1 MSKENSKVNNPD
13 KALVCRGG
21 RAEGDQEMIPRCQ
34 KDAESFTEHSSM
46 YVCICTSTKIPVFAP
61 LIRYAEVAR

>member
-34 KDAESFTEHSSM
+34 KDAERIFYRAQQH
-46 YVCICTSTKIPVFAP
+46 VCMHLYIH
-61 LIRYAEVAR
+61 